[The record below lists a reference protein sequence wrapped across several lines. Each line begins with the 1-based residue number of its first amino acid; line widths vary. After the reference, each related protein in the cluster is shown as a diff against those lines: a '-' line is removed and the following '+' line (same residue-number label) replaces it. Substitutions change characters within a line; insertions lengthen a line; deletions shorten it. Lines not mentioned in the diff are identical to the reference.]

1 MRRKQRVN
9 WTTYDTCIA
18 TERETWR
25 ETAAQLTVSAEPS
38 EKLTRS
44 DELICTGEFVRG
56 RSNMTASQLCV

>member
-44 DELICTGEFVRG
+44 DELICTGEFD
-56 RSNMTASQLCV
+56 